1 MTASWRVCS
10 IRETTQ
16 HLPPIRH
23 DESQVDDQIALLI
36 NSWCELLL
44 LSCCYRSTG
53 TPNEIRVSMGKSVT
67 LGQARH
73 LGMGPVIERMLGLTD
88 LLRRLQVDQREFVCL
103 KVIILL
109 TSVDTGASVCGA
121 LTDEDFI
128 AQVAGA
134 QPDAEEPEDASGL
147 KEPEKVRACKKQVLE
162 ALQAY
167 TISHYPSQPSKFGE
181 LLLCV
186 PELERACQVSKE
198 SLAASR
204 RIASSG
210 GASSSS
216 APMADTQAPSFNL
229 LFELLRGDH

>member
-1 MTASWRVCS
+1 MEV
-10 IRETTQ
+10 
-16 HLPPIRH
+16 
-23 DESQVDDQIALLI
+23 
-36 NSWCELLL
+36 NSA
-44 LSCCYRSTG
+44 
-53 TPNEIRVSMGKSVT
+53 NK
-67 LGQARH
+67 
-73 LGMGPVIERMLGLTD
+73 
-88 LLRRLQVDQREFVCL
+88 
-103 KVIILL
+103 
-109 TSVDTGASVCGA
+109 A
-121 LTDEDFI
+121 LTISRDGGTGYPGTQATCEGSSDVRKPRAVEYSSSPLAFTFFEHI
-128 AQVAGA
+128 GCRRRRNATKVAGRTECRSA
-134 QPDAEEPEDASGL
+134 PSSPCDASGL

-216 APMADTQAPSFNL
+216 APMADPQAPSFNL